1 MKDRQVQSEKLRR
14 DAAEC
19 ALIRNL
25 ATDLKKRELLPDGLN
40 TLTCRI
46 GSGAS
51 YCPQRDTDIMDR

>member
-51 YCPQRDTDIMDR
+51 YCRQR